1 MRVCC
6 VCAIRRWCLWCVCLR
21 VCVTADFHA
30 SPERR
35 IFFGWDPILMRKD
48 THTPRSFS
56 YSSCLALR
64 NKKKMKNNFCFLL
77 TPLIRMYPSSE
88 REKALYSVKVIAFI
102 VHFSIPRPCRIFH
115 ILAHLSFRESFLP
128 LWLHLHS
135 LLHHFIRFVRLIEEI
150 A

>member
-1 MRVCC
+1 VYARVLCLC
-6 VCAIRRWCLWCVCLR
+6 YPSMVSLVCMC

-77 TPLIRMYPSSE
+77 TPLIRMYPPHQKEKKHCTALKLLLLLSIFLPPVPAVFPIFWPIYLSE
-88 REKALYSVKVIAFI
+88 RVFSPSGCIFTACCIISFDLSV
-102 VHFSIPRPCRIFH
+102 
-115 ILAHLSFRESFLP
+115 
-128 LWLHLHS
+128 
-135 LLHHFIRFVRLIEEI
+135 
-150 A
+150 